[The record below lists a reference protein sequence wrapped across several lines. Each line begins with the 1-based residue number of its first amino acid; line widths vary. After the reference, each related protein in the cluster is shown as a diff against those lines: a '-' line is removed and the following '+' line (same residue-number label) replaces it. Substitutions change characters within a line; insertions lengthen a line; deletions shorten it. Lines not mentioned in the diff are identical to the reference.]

1 MNYKYYYMDLISKD
15 RLRKSETDIRRSS
28 GNLSFDLRSPLESD
42 YGRLVF
48 SSAFRRL
55 HDKTQ
60 VFPLTTND
68 NIHSRLTH
76 SIEVASVGKSFA
88 VSILHDQKVLEAFKS
103 EGVPDEQLWRDLP
116 VLMEV
121 ICLAHDIGNPP
132 LGHFGEVAIQ
142 CYFSKIFEQL
152 REDIKGDADINNSSN
167 PIILSELKSERNK
180 DKNSETI
187 KKDIM
192 EFLDGINQTKFD
204 YIYFDGNAEGF
215 RVLTKLQ
222 FLNDLYG
229 LNLTCSSLASS
240 LKYPNLGQPNE
251 DKKVAIGL
259 HKHGVFATE
268 KDALMEVMKKCGIP
282 PINEES
288 FIRHPLS
295 FLMEAADT
303 ICYLLMDLE
312 DAVSKGWVS
321 FDDIKTLL
329 ESCPAGKKI
338 VQEAGNHYTGND
350 PQKKKMVQLRSE
362 LMSHFVKVAYS
373 NFSNNFDDIVIGKY
387 KKELVKDDSNG
398 LAKLLGNFSV
408 ARVYSHKEIENL
420 ELTGDAVIT
429 GLLDYYVKFLFHEN
443 KKFRFRCK
451 HVISKTIFLT
461 TLQEHIDY
469 FGLGTKAWNV
479 YEEFDPIELTFEE
492 KFRIIRDHV
501 ACMTDKYA
509 VEQFQ
514 KLSGQKL

>member
-1 MNYKYYYMDLISKD
+1 MDLISKD
-15 RLRKSETDIRRSS
+15 RLRKSETDFRRSS
-28 GNLSFDLRSPLESD
+28 GNLSFDLRSPLDSD

-76 SIEVASVGKSFA
+76 SVEVASVGRSFA
-88 VSILHDQKVLEAFKS
+88 ISILRDEKIREFFRS
-103 EGVPDEQLWRDLP
+103 DGVTDEQLWRDLP

-142 CYFSKIFEQL
+142 CYFSKLFEQM
-152 REDIKGDADINNSSN
+152 RDDINNEADINTSSH
-167 PIILSELKSERNK
+167 PIIISELKASRNK
-180 DKNSETI
+180 DKSTEDI
-187 KKDIM
+187 KNEIF
-192 EFLDGINQTKFD
+192 EFLDGKNYTKFD

-229 LNLTCSSLASS
+229 LNLTCASLASF
-240 LKYPNLGQPNE
+240 LKYPNLGEPE
-251 DKKVAIGL
+251 KKSVIGL
-259 HKHGVFATE
+259 HKHGVFVTE
-268 KDALMEVMKKCGIP
+268 KDALFEVMRKCGIA
-282 PINEES
+282 PINDVS
-288 FIRHPLS
+288 FVRHPLS

-312 DAVSKGWVS
+312 DAVSKGWVT
-321 FDDIKTLL
+321 FEEIQALL
-329 ESCPAGKKI
+329 ESCPAGLKI

-362 LMSHFVKVAYS
+362 LMSHFVKVAYG
-373 NFSNNFDDIVIGKY
+373 NFSKHFDDILSGKY
-387 KKELVKDDSNG
+387 KNELVEDDSNG
-398 LAKLLGNFSV
+398 LAELLGKFSV

-429 GLLDYYVKFLFHEN
+429 GLLDYYVKFLFHDN

-514 KLSGQKL
+514 KLSGQKI

>member
-1 MNYKYYYMDLISKD
+1 MNLLSKE
-15 RLRKSETDIRRSS
+15 RIRPSETDQRRAS
-28 GNLSFDLRSPLESD
+28 GNLRFDLRSPLESD

-76 SIEVASVGKSFA
+76 SIEVASVGRSFA
-88 VSILHDQKVLEAFKS
+88 VSILHDEKVREAFRS
-103 EGVPDEQLWRDLP
+103 EGTTDEQLWRELP

-142 CYFSKIFEQL
+142 CYFSNLF
-152 REDIKGDADINNSSN
+152 REMEKDVAEGKDITTSTN
-167 PIILSELKSERNK
+167 PIIVSELNAKRNK
-180 DKNSETI
+180 GKNPEEI
-187 KKDIM
+187 KNDIRD
-192 EFLDGINQTKFD
+192 FLKGNNLVKYD
-204 YIYFDGNAEGF
+204 YTYFDGNAEGF

-229 LNLTCSSLASS
+229 LNLTCASLASS
-240 LKYPNLGQPNE
+240 LKYPNLGEPNE
-251 DKKVAIGL
+251 DGAIGL

-268 KDALMEVMKKCGIP
+268 KDVMFEVMEKCGVAR
-282 PINEES
+282 INDIS
-288 FIRHPLS
+288 FNRHPLS
-295 FLMEAADT
+295 YLMEAADT

-312 DAVSKGWVS
+312 DAVSKGWIT
-321 FDDIKTLL
+321 FDEIKAVL
-329 ESCPAGKKI
+329 ESCPSGLRL

-350 PQKKKMVQLRSE
+350 PQKKRLVQLRSE
-362 LMSHFVKVAYS
+362 LMSHLVDVAYN
-373 NFSNNFDDIVIGKY
+373 NFSKNFDAIIRGDY
-387 KKELVKDDSNG
+387 KHELVKDDPEM
-398 LAKLLGNFSV
+398 LAKKMGKFSV

-429 GLLDYYVKFLFHEN
+429 GLLDYYVKFLFHDN
-443 KKFRFRCK
+443 KQFRFRCK
-451 HVISKTIFLT
+451 HVISKTVFLT
-461 TLQEHIDY
+461 TLQEHIDF
-469 FGLGTKAWNV
+469 FGLGAKAWNL
-479 YEEFDPIELTFEE
+479 YDSFDPQDLTFEE

-514 KLSGQKL
+514 KLSGHKI